1 MHHVQLFGSGAIMQ
15 CVLQAQELLAEKFR
29 VSADV
34 WSATSYQ
41 QLRNEALSADRWN
54 RLHPESNPRVPYIV
68 AALKD
73 VPGPIVA
80 ATDYVKT
87 IPDLIRPWIQQTY
100 VTLGTDGY
108 GRSDTREAL
117 RRLFEVDAECIAVTA
132 LHTLSRE
139 GLIPATEVAAAI
151 RGLGIDPEKP
161 DPLDIAM

>member
-1 MHHVQLFGSGAIMQ
+1 
-15 CVLQAQELLAEKFR
+15 
-29 VSADV
+29 
-34 WSATSYQ
+34 
-41 QLRNEALSADRWN
+41 
-54 RLHPESNPRVPYIV
+54 
-68 AALKD
+68 
-73 VPGPIVA
+73 
-80 ATDYVKT
+80 
-87 IPDLIRPWIQQTY
+87 